1 MIKIVLVLLLFFL
14 FVYVSRQKEGLKNYD
29 PLVEGTNIYGVN
41 LVKGHEDHIY
51 RRLTNPD
58 DPLYKPKFKYDYHR
72 SDIITDMKYFNN
84 ATYLM
89 MSYQSFV

>member
-1 MIKIVLVLLLFFL
+1 MIKIVLVLLLFLL
-14 FVYVSRQKEGLKNYD
+14 FVYVSRQKEGLKNYQ
-29 PLVEGTNIYGVN
+29 PLIRDTKVYGVN

-51 RRLTNPD
+51 NRLTDPK
-58 DPLYKPKFKYDYHR
+58 DPLYKVEFKDNYHR

-89 MSYQSFV
+89 QSYQSFF